1 LTIYFDFV
9 LDNRL
14 STLAPKRTVTLLQH
28 LVEKI
33 ADKCR
38 FCLTKWGR
46 GRGQTNPLI
55 LKEKPPDRGL
65 AKCLILLG
73 KRGD

>member
-1 LTIYFDFV
+1 VPPTHPSVAFQ
-9 LDNRL
+9 
-14 STLAPKRTVTLLQH
+14 QH

-33 ADKCR
+33 ATNVR

-65 AKCLILLG
+65 VKCLILLG
-73 KRGD
+73 KRGINPLSLKI